1 MQLVTQEDVGIL
13 INTERFEQLE
23 VVAFILT

>member
-13 INTERFEQLE
+13 INTEPFEQLE